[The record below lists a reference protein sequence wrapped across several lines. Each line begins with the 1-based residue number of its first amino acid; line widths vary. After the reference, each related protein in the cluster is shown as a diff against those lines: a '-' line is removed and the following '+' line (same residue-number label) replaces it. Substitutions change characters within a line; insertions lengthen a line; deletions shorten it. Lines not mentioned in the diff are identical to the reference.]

1 VSEAFT
7 VVRVA
12 TQEERTARAT
22 SAVLTAADALF
33 GRDGFRATSV
43 QRIAET
49 AGVSKSGLLHHFG
62 SKDEI
67 FRQVFI
73 RAQEELVERSTQGME
88 NLAPKEQLE
97 HGALRLLD
105 ALNDPRLRQIAL
117 VDAPAV
123 LGWAE
128 WRRIE
133 AEHAISIIVA
143 VLETAAATGTLTVAP
158 TASVAGM
165 LLAALHE
172 ASFALI
178 DHPAARPEVEDTLR
192 RIIGALF
199 APATPT
205 PRRQRR

>member
-1 VSEAFT
+1 VA
-7 VVRVA
+7 VA

-22 SAVLTAADALF
+22 SAVLAAADELF
-33 GRDGFRATSV
+33 GRDGFLTTSV

-73 RAQEELVERSTQGME
+73 QAQKELVELSVRGIEHLS
-88 NLAPKEQLE
+88 PREQLE
-97 HGALRLLD
+97 RGALSLLD
-105 ALNDPRLRQIAL
+105 ALDDPRLRQIVL
-117 VDAPAV
+117 IDAPAV

-143 VLETAAATGTLTVAP
+143 VLEDAAADGKLTVAP
-158 TASVAGM
+158 TATVAGM

-178 DHPAARPEVEDTLR
+178 NEPDARADVEDTLR

-199 APATPT
+199 APTT
-205 PRRQRR
+205 VQPRRRTH